1 MFLLLGLPRAIAVAL
16 ISQTNLRSSFSVLQV
31 LPYIIYFCRYCAW
44 TWQKK
49 ARSDQIDHCPQL
61 KLKSK
66 KSFGAVPCSILSS
79 CWDFWPSRNHDK
91 PADRW
96 PDTKMIA
103 NFSHVTAR
111 YNCKDHKSEI
121 WRCNAVWEFNT
132 LPLSTWPTSP
142 HLAMLWR
149 IFAALNFKYFQ
160 IFENLHF
167 CANSW
172 NSTIFEWVFVKT
184 C

>member
-31 LPYIIYFCRYCAW
+31 LPYIIYFCRYSAW

-61 KLKSK
+61 TQIQEILRRSAL
-66 KSFGAVPCSILSS
+66 FNSIIMLN
-79 CWDFWPSRNHDK
+79 CWDFWPSRNQDK
-91 PADRW
+91 PAERC

-111 YNCKDHKSEI
+111 YNCKDQKSEI
-121 WRCNAVWEFNT
+121 WRCNAVWEFST
-132 LPLSTWPTSP
+132 LPLSTWPNP
-142 HLAMLWR
+142 PQFGNALANICSLE
-149 IFAALNFKYFQ
+149 LQ
-160 IFENLHF
+160 IFPNIWKFAFL
-167 CANSW
+167 C
-172 NSTIFEWVFVKT
+172 K
-184 C
+184 

>member
-31 LPYIIYFCRYCAW
+31 LPYIIYFCRYSAW

-61 KLKSK
+61 TQIHQILR
-66 KSFGAVPCSILSS
+66 CSALD

-103 NFSHVTAR
+103 NFSRVTAR
-111 YNCKDHKSEI
+111 YNCKDQKSEI
-121 WRCNAVWEFNT
+121 WRCNAVWEFST
-132 LPLSTWPTSP
+132 LPLSTWPTLLN
-142 HLAMLWR
+142 LAMLWR
-149 IFAALNFKYFQ
+149 IFAALNFKYFR

-167 CANSW
+167 CGNSW
-172 NSTIFEWVFVKT
+172 NSPNFGWVFVKT